1 MDRPNRIRE
10 EEYKKVLQA
19 ENALRKTAALMMWG
33 RTLIPARLIA
43 ITYGLG
49 KGCEI

>member
-1 MDRPNRIRE
+1 MDGPNRVRE

-19 ENALRKTAALMMWG
+19 ENALRKIAELMMWG
-33 RTLIPARLIA
+33 RTLIPAWLIA
-43 ITYGLG
+43 MTYGLG